1 MIKDLFS
8 QKQTLSF
15 EVFPPKKDDEF
26 TNAQNVLHQ
35 LSELQPDFISVTYGA
50 GGSRSKRTVELASFI
65 QNSLHIPAVAH
76 MTWVWHTS
84 TKHRC
89 RSSSRSI
96 WCCSAESPQRKQWQI

>member
-50 GGSRSKRTVELASFI
+50 GGSRFRADTAADDPGRGAAPD
-65 QNSLHIPAVAH
+65 NAPAADQRRG
-76 MTWVWHTS
+76 TS
-84 TKHRC
+84 AGAAVLLLLGRAGAGDG
-89 RSSSRSI
+89 R
-96 WCCSAESPQRKQWQI
+96 

>member
-35 LSELQPDFISVTYGA
+35 LSERNLRRRRQPFQTHGRAGFLHPEQSPHSGSCPYDLCRLLQRGHS
-50 GGSRSKRTVELASFI
+50 
-65 QNSLHIPAVAH
+65 
-76 MTWVWHTS
+76 
-84 TKHRC
+84 HRY
-89 RSSSRSI
+89 
-96 WCCSAESPQRKQWQI
+96 

>member
-50 GGSRSKRTVELASFI
+50 AVPNARWSWLPSSRTV
-65 QNSLHIPAVAH
+65 
-76 MTWVWHTS
+76 S
-84 TKHRC
+84 TFRQLP
-89 RSSSRSI
+89 I
-96 WCCSAESPQRKQWQI
+96 

>member
-35 LSELQPDFISVTYGA
+35 LSELQPD
-50 GGSRSKRTVELASFI
+50 L
-65 QNSLHIPAVAH
+65 
-76 MTWVWHTS
+76 
-84 TKHRC
+84 
-89 RSSSRSI
+89 
-96 WCCSAESPQRKQWQI
+96 SA

>member
-50 GGSRSKRTVELASFI
+50 GGSRSNAQWSWLPSSRTV
-65 QNSLHIPAVAH
+65 
-76 MTWVWHTS
+76 S
-84 TKHRC
+84 TFRQLP
-89 RSSSRSI
+89 I
-96 WCCSAESPQRKQWQI
+96 

>member
-1 MIKDLFS
+1 MIKDLFF

-50 GGSRSKRTVELASFI
+50 GGSVPTHCGAGF
-65 QNSLHIPAVAH
+65 LHPEQSPH
-76 MTWVWHTS
+76 PGSCPYDLCRLLQRRHS
-84 TKHRC
+84 HRY
-89 RSSSRSI
+89 
-96 WCCSAESPQRKQWQI
+96 

>member
-50 GGSRSKRTVELASFI
+50 GGSRFRADTAADDPGRGAAPD
-65 QNSLHIPAVAH
+65 NAPAADQRRG
-76 MTWVWHTS
+76 TS
-84 TKHRC
+84 AGAAVLPLLGRAGAGDG
-89 RSSSRSI
+89 R
-96 WCCSAESPQRKQWQI
+96 

>member
-50 GGSRSKRTVELASFI
+50 GGSRSKRTTCTTKSVDAVHRLRAVNAEVSRISDGKAG
-65 QNSLHIPAVAH
+65 SLTNPSLSV
-76 MTWVWHTS
+76 
-84 TKHRC
+84 
-89 RSSSRSI
+89 
-96 WCCSAESPQRKQWQI
+96 

>member
-35 LSELQPDFISVTYGA
+35 LSEAQAAAVPNARWSWLPS
-50 GGSRSKRTVELASFI
+50 SRTV
-65 QNSLHIPAVAH
+65 
-76 MTWVWHTS
+76 S
-84 TKHRC
+84 TFRQLP
-89 RSSSRSI
+89 I
-96 WCCSAESPQRKQWQI
+96 